1 MCSASEEILGKGNNP
16 LLRGHFELNGGRCAS
31 MVIEEVLA
39 QYLCQ
44 TSISGLPYVKD
55 KDVSLETVIISIILL
70 SFFVTCCSVFSSCL
84 VREHK
89 VLRSRNI
96 IKTFQ
101 LND

>member
-55 KDVSLETVIISIILL
+55 KDVSLETVIISILL